1 MRLRNIALAF
11 TASLLGGCA
20 SQPLP
25 DISGDLAEPLTAP
38 TPAEGTVFVFDDGR
52 VERFLRTDGD
62 AHVWATRRGREYIR
76 AANPVLPILEW
87 QFGDRAGQREVFG
100 DVGDLWP
107 PRPGARAQ
115 FRVRTDI
122 QEGERTRR
130 SIQAWSCEVE
140 GQTREDTP
148 AGDFNVVPISCD
160 RFSVNSMRALEKR
173 TWWWSADL
181 GHYVKRRY
189 QNMRNGEV
197 RQITLC
203 AALPET
209 RANDARIDAIVTEC

>member
-1 MRLRNIALAF
+1 MRFRAVAF
-11 TASLLGGCA
+11 AATAALLGGCA
-20 SQPLP
+20 SQPASSVS
-25 DISGDLAEPLTAP
+25 DNRAVPLSAADH
-38 TPAEGTVFVFDDGR
+38 AEGTVFIFDDGR
-52 VERFLRTDGD
+52 VERFLRADGD
-62 AHVWATRRGREYIR
+62 TRVWATRRGREYVR

-100 DVGDLWP
+100 DVSDLWP

-115 FRVRTDI
+115 FRVRTDV
-122 QEGERTRR
+122 QEGDRTRR

-140 GQTREDTP
+140 GRSREDTP
-148 AGDFNVVPISCD
+148 AGEFDVVPISCD

-209 RANDARIDAIVTEC
+209 RANDVRIDAIVTEC